1 MLDPELEDRVDA
13 LVKVGR
19 HDAAADLCLAHE
31 EPARASELYAA
42 VWKWD
47 EAMAT
52 AELHGLF
59 DLAYR
64 HALAA
69 QDREATGRLLL
80 ELESHPE
87 QAVRAANYAERKGLT
102 LDAAR
107 LREVAGEAEA
117 AAVLYERASEYRDAA
132 RCRLTLG
139 QSREAGM
146 LFEKRLREDPADAES
161 ALALGRILAQFGR
174 WDHAV
179 RSLQR
184 SVEDPVYEAPSLR
197 LLVACFSAM
206 GMDDAAGSRLDALR
220 RLEPDLPMTVS
231 AFLEAEF
238 GDKRG
243 AAALVGEG
251 AGDRF
256 LGGRYRV
263 LEPLGAGATGRVLL
277 AHDAFHDREVAV
289 KVLNVGGGSAGRDAF
304 VRFAREARV
313 AAGISHPNVVS
324 VFEFNADGPYLV
336 MELMAGGTL
345 SDRIDPA
352 EGPRPFP
359 PVQTWHVARSVLMAL
374 EAVHRRGVVH
384 RDLKPANIFFGK
396 SGDVK
401 LGDFGVAHLQ
411 DLGSTLT
418 GAMVGTLAFM
428 APEQITGSRRPNAS
442 TDLYAFA
449 VILFRCLTGRLPF
462 EGPDFVEQHLE
473 ATPPVPSEVAPWLG
487 THFDAL
493 IASLLEKDAAK
504 RPGSATGLL
513 EQLRGMPWTTLEPDA
528 SNPEPAPRRA
538 FSEPP
543 PDAEGAERFRPTR
556 QLSDRVTLAFDELLE
571 RSVQLVDIDAAAAA
585 RLLRY
590 AGADHPFLQAVY
602 EVDAL
607 AGRAVLEHPT
617 GASWSALPETDPR
630 RSHALMELRH
640 AIARLHEHGVAHGSV
655 DADHVVLGSARSCLL
670 LPLDALDSGRETTA
684 DWEGLDRLGGHVSR
698 TR

>member
-1 MLDPELEDRVDA
+1 MLDAELEDRIEA

-19 HDAAADLCLAHE
+19 HDAAADLCLAHD

-47 EAMAT
+47 EAVAT
-52 AELHGLF
+52 AEQHGLF

-87 QAVRAANYAERKGLT
+87 QAVRAANHAEVKGLT

-184 SVEDPVYEAPSLR
+184 AVQDPAHEAPSLR
-197 LLVACFSAM
+197 LLIACFSAM

-220 RLEPDLPMTVS
+220 ELEPELPLTVP

-304 VRFAREARV
+304 VRFAKEARV

-345 SDRIDPA
+345 DDRIEPA
-352 EGPRPFP
+352 EGARAFP
-359 PVQTWHVARSVLMAL
+359 PAQTWHVARSVLMAL

-428 APEQITGSRRPNAS
+428 APEQITGSRRPDAS

-473 ATPPVPSEVAPWLG
+473 AAPPVPSDVAPWLG
-487 THFDAL
+487 THFDEL
-493 IASLLEKDAAK
+493 IASLLEKDATR
-504 RPGSATGLL
+504 RPGSATALL
-513 EQLRGMPWTTLEPDA
+513 EQLRVIPWTSLEPDA
-528 SNPEPAPRRA
+528 PNPEPAPRT

-543 PDAEGAERFRPTR
+543 PDAETAERFRPTR
-556 QLSDRVTLAFDELLE
+556 QLSERVTLAFDELLE

-585 RLLRY
+585 RLLRF

-607 AGRAVLEHPT
+607 QGRAVLEHPT
-617 GASWSALPETDPR
+617 GAEWSTILAGDPR
-630 RSHALMELRH
+630 RDRALLELRQ
-640 AIARLHEHGVAHGSV
+640 AIGRLHEHGVAHGSV
-655 DADHVVLGSARSCLL
+655 DAAHVVLGSARSCLL

-684 DWEGLDRLGGHVSR
+684 DWAGLDVLGGR
-698 TR
+698 QG